1 MLSDSSSCGTCFL
14 YSEKKRICPID
25 GKYRTKV
32 NGCYINYVPKDKDGK
47 KIP

>member
-1 MLSDSSSCGTCFL
+1 MSEEPSCGSCFL
-14 YSEKKRICPID
+14 YSEKRKTCPID
-25 GKYRTKV
+25 GRHRTKM